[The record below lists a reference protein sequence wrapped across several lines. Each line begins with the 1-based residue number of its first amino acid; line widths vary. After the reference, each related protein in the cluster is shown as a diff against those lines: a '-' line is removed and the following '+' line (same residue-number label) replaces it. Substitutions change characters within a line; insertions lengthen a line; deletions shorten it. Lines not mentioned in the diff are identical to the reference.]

1 MSTTLV
7 RPTVAHDRHAMAADG
22 FLYSAVLLLALMGVE
37 ELLLSP
43 PTAADVPYPPWLEF
57 LSAVRLLVPLV
68 VGVLA
73 AWFLHR
79 RTLSW
84 RIAGLAL
91 LGLVGAAIVI
101 VAVFAGVG
109 AVSSLLPV
117 VPERFGPVGLI
128 VVVALAT
135 LSLLALPVAR
145 AVGELAGRRERLV
158 PMLRLG
164 TLVVLVAATVG
175 SLFIGGETAEL
186 GIWLA
191 GGGLVGGV
199 ATYLAARAADRS
211 TQA

>member
-1 MSTTLV
+1 M
-7 RPTVAHDRHAMAADG
+7 
-22 FLYSAVLLLALMGVE
+22 
-37 ELLLSP
+37 
-43 PTAADVPYPPWLEF
+43 
-57 LSAVRLLVPLV
+57 
-68 VGVLA
+68 
-73 AWFLHR
+73 
-79 RTLSW
+79 
-84 RIAGLAL
+84 
-91 LGLVGAAIVI
+91 I